1 MSSSAQ
7 AIAETQ
13 PVEHP
18 SIEAR
23 LFRASPFGT
32 AGTSALIFAVGVGG
46 FVLISVLVGHPMV
59 SRTGLELGR
68 TVPGLVSPLLLATAL
83 GLNRYAEIKQVAEV
97 PAFAAIASTA
107 AAPTAAV
114 FGPASSEHRGLA
126 SLAGVAVGLVV
137 AYFGVPLSV
146 LRDFP
151 AIYLWQNGLIVLL
164 CVLFMRG
171 AVMTARSWRKLQ
183 HIIEHAVRIDLLH
196 VDKLS
201 VIGRQ
206 TARQALVWFSTAAI
220 VCLYFVGGDIG
231 ITTVPMLLGCT
242 GLGLWIFLH
251 PMTGIHRRIR
261 LAKAAE
267 LDRVRDE
274 IEVAGRD
281 EAHDPHAAARLP
293 GLIAYEARIQSVR
306 EWPFDQS
313 TLIRVATYVLI
324 PAIPWFGEAIV
335 SDALQRLAH

>member
-1 MSSSAQ
+1 MSSAG
-7 AIAETQ
+7 AVAEVQ
-13 PVEHP
+13 LVEHP

-46 FVLISVLVGHPMV
+46 FVLISLTVGYPLF
-59 SRTGLELGR
+59 SRAGLTLGR
-68 TVPGLVSPLLLATAL
+68 TVPGLVSPLLLAAAL
-83 GLNRYAEIKQVAEV
+83 GLNRYAELRQLAEV
-97 PAFAAIASTA
+97 PAFAAITSGAT
-107 AAPTAAV
+107 PTAAM
-114 FGPASSEHRGLA
+114 FGPPSSEHRGLA
-126 SLAGVAVGLVV
+126 SLEGAAIGAVV
-137 AYFGVPLSV
+137 AYFGVPV
-146 LRDFP
+146 AVMHDYP
-151 AIYLWQNGLIVLL
+151 AIYAWQCGLIVLL
-164 CVLFMRG
+164 CVMFMRG
-171 AVMTARSWRKLQ
+171 ALMTARSWRKLG

-206 TARQALVWFSTAAI
+206 TARQALVWFSIAAI

-231 ITTVPMLLGCT
+231 FTTSAMLLGCT

-251 PMTGIHRRIR
+251 PMTGIHHRIR
-261 LAKAAE
+261 QAKAAE

-293 GLIAYEARIQSVR
+293 GLIAYEDRIQSVR